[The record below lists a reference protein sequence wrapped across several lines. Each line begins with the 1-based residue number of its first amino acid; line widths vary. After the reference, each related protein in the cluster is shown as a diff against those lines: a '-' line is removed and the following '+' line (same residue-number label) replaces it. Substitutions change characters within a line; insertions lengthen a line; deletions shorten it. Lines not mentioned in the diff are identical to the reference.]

1 MPQLENGY
9 TKIANELLEAIAA
22 IRIPGE
28 AMQILLV
35 IIRKTYGYCKKKDAI
50 SLSQFVSAT
59 GMKKPNVC
67 RAINKLLDMNI
78 IKPLS
83 KKIIKIIEK
92 DNVYISEYE
101 LNKDCA
107 SWKPLSKKITLS
119 KKIKNVIE
127 KDNLPLSK
135 KIPTKETITKERK
148 KEYPA
153 EKSDDISGEKSLK
166 EKKPNAWSIW
176 IDVNREFGRTDPF
189 ASGKDT
195 RAAKSIMSQLKDPE
209 KYADILR
216 QFLSDDDKF
225 LMQNGHSISFLS
237 SKINKYLN
245 KQYQAKAVDDTYYF
259 SPEEEAEIWAME
271 DRIAKEEAE
280 KAKQQKE

>member
-28 AMQILLV
+28 AMQVLLV

-59 GMKKPNVC
+59 GMKKPNIC
-67 RAINKLLDMNI
+67 RAVKKLLDMNI

-92 DNVYISEYE
+92 DNAYISEYE

-135 KIPTKETITKERK
+135 KIPTKETITKEKTNSNEIIEKPK
-148 KEYPA
+148 KKKTPDAVDSEFINKLKALYPA
-153 EKSDDISGEKSLK
+153 
-166 EKKPNAWSIW
+166 
-176 IDVNREFGRTDPF
+176 
-189 ASGKDT
+189 
-195 RAAKSIMSQLKDPE
+195 
-209 KYADILR
+209 
-216 QFLSDDDKF
+216 
-225 LMQNGHSISFLS
+225 
-237 SKINKYLN
+237 IN
-245 KQYQAKAVDDTYYF
+245 V
-259 SPEEEAEIWAME
+259 
-271 DRIAKEEAE
+271 EAE
-280 KAKQQKE
+280 KRKADAWLLCNPGRVMTRRFFNNWLSRAKPEQTSTNVENEIERLYGGKA